1 LAFEAVRPC
10 RIKRQVGTRT
20 LYGDHVR
27 ESRNRGPISDVIVD
41 QAVYRDGTRQPC
53 ADLSDELEALRRS
66 ESGFIWIGLKDPTD
80 AEFALVNEE
89 LKLHPLAVEDAVKGN
104 QRPKLDVYDDTLFVS
119 LKTLRYIE
127 ATSDVETGEVMIFVG
142 DRFVVTVRRGEAN
155 PLSEVRA
162 RLEHAPDHLAHGPI
176 AVMYSVMD
184 SIVDNYTLIDVELSE
199 DLDLIEQ
206 QVFSG
211 ARDVDASEI
220 YRLKREVLE
229 VKRAAT
235 PLALPLRRLRSE
247 DMPIMHEAARPFF
260 GDISDHLLRVI
271 DHVESYDRLLA
282 DVLHAHL
289 AQISV
294 QQNNDMRRISAW
306 VAMAAVPT
314 MVAGIY
320 GMNFKNMPE
329 LSYRWGYFI
338 VLGFLAVVSL
348 GLYRAFRRSGWL

>member
-1 LAFEAVRPC
+1 M
-10 RIKRQVGTRT
+10 
-20 LYGDHVR
+20 
-27 ESRNRGPISDVIVD
+27 SDVIVD
-41 QAVYRDGTRQPC
+41 QAVYRDGRRMPC
-53 ADLSDELEALRRS
+53 GDLSDELDLLRAA
-66 ESGFIWIGLKDPTD
+66 EQGFIWIGLKDPTD

-104 QRPKLDVYDDTLFVS
+104 QRPKLDVYDDTIFVS

-127 ATSDVETGEVMIFVG
+127 ETSDVETGEVMIFVG

-155 PLSEVRA
+155 PLAGVRA
-162 RLEHAPDHLAHGPI
+162 RLEHAPEHLAHGPI

-184 SIVDNYTLIDVELSE
+184 SIVDNYTLIDGELGE

-211 ARDVDASEI
+211 VRGVDASEI

-229 VKRAAT
+229 VKRATT
-235 PLALPLRRLRSE
+235 PLEMPLRRLQSE
-247 DMPIMHEAARPFF
+247 DMSIVHEEARPFF

-271 DHVESYDRLLA
+271 DHVESYDRLLT

-294 QQNNDMRRISAW
+294 QQNNDMRKISAL

-320 GMNFKNMPE
+320 GMNFKYMPE
-329 LSYRWGYFI
+329 LESPWGYPI
-338 VLGFLAVVSL
+338 ILSVMAVAVF
-348 GLYRAFRRSGWL
+348 GLYRAFRKSGWL

>member
-1 LAFEAVRPC
+1 M
-10 RIKRQVGTRT
+10 
-20 LYGDHVR
+20 
-27 ESRNRGPISDVIVD
+27 SNVIVD
-41 QAVYRDGTRQPC
+41 QAIYRDGRRLPC
-53 ADLSDELEALRRS
+53 GDLSDELEMLRDAGH
-66 ESGFIWIGLKDPTD
+66 GFIWIGLKDPTD

-104 QRPKLDVYDDTLFVS
+104 QRPKLDIYDDTIFVS

-155 PLSEVRA
+155 PLTSVRA
-162 RLEHAPDHLAHGPI
+162 RLEHAPEHLAHGPV
-176 AVMYSVMD
+176 AVLYSVMD
-184 SIVDNYTLIDVELSE
+184 SIVDNYTLIDAELNV

-211 ARDVDASEI
+211 ARGVDASEI

-229 VKRAAT
+229 VKRAAS

-247 DMPIMHEAARPFF
+247 DMPIMNEQARPFF

-271 DHVESYDRLLA
+271 DHVESYDRLLT
-282 DVLHAHL
+282 DVLSAHL

-294 QQNNDMRRISAW
+294 QQNDDMRKISAW

-320 GMNFKNMPE
+320 GMNFHNIPE
-329 LSYRWGYFI
+329 LEASFHAGGHEVYYGYFV
-338 VLGFLAVVSL
+338 VLAFMGVVVL
-348 GLYRAFRRSGWL
+348 GLYRAFRKSGWL

>member
-1 LAFEAVRPC
+1 MPC
-10 RIKRQVGTRT
+10 G
-20 LYGDHVR
+20 
-27 ESRNRGPISDVIVD
+27 
-41 QAVYRDGTRQPC
+41 
-53 ADLSDELEALRRS
+53 DLSDELEQLRLVGH
-66 ESGFIWIGLKDPTD
+66 GFIWIGLKDPTD
-80 AEFALVNEE
+80 DEFALVNEE

-104 QRPKLDVYDDTLFVS
+104 QRPKLDVYDETIFVS
-119 LKTLRYIE
+119 LKTLRYID

-155 PLSEVRA
+155 PLAGVRA
-162 RLEHAPDHLAHGPI
+162 RLEDAQDHLAHGPI

-184 SIVDNYTLIDVELSE
+184 SIVDNYTLIEVELGE

-211 ARDVDASEI
+211 ARGVDATDI

-235 PLALPLRRLRSE
+235 PLEAPLRRLRSE
-247 DMPIMHEAARPFF
+247 DIPGMDEQARPFF

-271 DHVESYDRLLA
+271 DHVESYDRLLT

-294 QQNNDMRRISAW
+294 QQNDDMRRISAW
-306 VAMAAVPT
+306 VAMGAVPT

-320 GMNFKNMPE
+320 GMNFEYMPE
-329 LSYRWGYFI
+329 LTYRPAYFI
-338 VLGFLAVVSL
+338 VLGFLTVVEIAL
-348 GLYRAFRRSGWL
+348 FRAFRASGWL

>member
-1 LAFEAVRPC
+1 MPC
-10 RIKRQVGTRT
+10 G
-20 LYGDHVR
+20 
-27 ESRNRGPISDVIVD
+27 
-41 QAVYRDGTRQPC
+41 
-53 ADLSDELEALRRS
+53 DLSDELDRLREAVQ
-66 ESGFIWIGLKDPTD
+66 GFIWIGLKDPTD

-104 QRPKLDVYDDTLFVS
+104 QRPKLDVYDDTMFLS
-119 LKTLRYIE
+119 LKTLRYID

-155 PLSEVRA
+155 PLAGVRT
-162 RLEHAPDHLAHGPI
+162 RLEHTPDHLTHGPI
-176 AVMYSVMD
+176 SVMYSVMD
-184 SIVDNYTLIDVELSE
+184 SIIDNYTLIDAELSE

-211 ARDVDASEI
+211 IRGVDAADI

-235 PLALPLRRLRSE
+235 ALELPLSRLRSDSTAIVPAE
-247 DMPIMHEAARPFF
+247 IRPFF

-271 DHVESYDRLLA
+271 DHVESYDRLLT
-282 DVLHAHL
+282 DVLNAQL
-289 AQISV
+289 AQITV
-294 QQNNDMRRISAW
+294 QQNNDMRKISAW

-320 GMNFKNMPE
+320 GMNFEYMPE
-329 LSYRWGYFI
+329 LTYPPAYFI
-338 VLGFLAVVSL
+338 VLGFLAVVEIAL
-348 GLYRAFRRSGWL
+348 FRAFHKSGWL